1 MDFRILSLST
11 KDSAPELSETR
22 LPKLNSTK
30 RPMKRLLFVF
40 DFRVD
45 ETLLDVMAG
54 FLCIE

>member
-1 MDFRILSLST
+1 LSLST